1 MSSYNITNS
10 ADLDKLE
17 THFKDNLFVGGN
29 FPNAEDAALFE
40 QYTSSNSEPSQAAHP
55 NLWSWFSLVSIY
67 TPAVKESWKQ
77 VAAKKEEPKK
87 AEAKKAEPKKAETKK
102 EEPKKDDDIDLFG
115 DDDEGD
121 AAALEA
127 MKKKKAE
134 EKKKDKK
141 KDEVVQKSLV
151 ILDVKVWDPEQDYDA
166 LAKKIIGIEKDGLFW
181 KTEYQ
186 LKDVAFGVKKIVI
199 GLVVEDEKVS
209 VDDVIDEIQA
219 WEDEVQSVDIVAFN
233 KI

>member
-1 MSSYNITNS
+1 MSSYKITNS
-10 ADLDKLE
+10 SDLDKLE
-17 THFKDNLFVGGN
+17 THFRDNLFVGGN
-29 FPNAEDAALFE
+29 FPNAEDALLFE
-40 QYTSSNSEPSQAAHP
+40 QYFSSNSEPSQASHP
-55 NLWSWFSLVSIY
+55 NLWSWFSLTSIY
-67 TPAVKESWKQ
+67 TAPVKESWKQ

-87 AEAKKAEPKKAETKK
+87 TEAKKPEPKKAEPKK
-102 EEPKKDDDIDLFG
+102 EEPAKDDDMDLFG

-134 EKKKDKK
+134 EKNKDKK
-141 KDEVVQKSLV
+141 KNEVIQKSL
-151 ILDVKVWDPEQDYDA
+151 ILLEVKVWDPEQDYDA
-166 LAKKIIGIEKDGLFW
+166 LAKKILQIERDGLFW

-209 VDDVIDEIQA
+209 VDDIIEEIQS
-219 WEDEVQSVDIVAFN
+219 WEDEVQSVDILAFN